1 MVSVGKWVQKVTGAL
16 EESNLFYGH
25 GTDNPRDEAA
35 WLVLHAANAP
45 LDGSFNDW
53 NRPLSAAEGTLVLAN
68 LAERIERGM
77 PLAYILGSAWFAG
90 LEFEVDKSVLVP
102 RSPIAELIF
111 EHFQPWAG
119 APAINKVL
127 DLCTGSGCIGIA
139 IAWHMP
145 WVTVDASDI
154 SPAALAVARRNVRK
168 HRLEPRVQVYQSDL
182 FTALR
187 GKTYDLVVTNPPYV
201 ARETMLE
208 LPREYHAEPELGLVS
223 GTDGLD
229 ACLQILAQAPHH
241 LTDGGML
248 VCEVGESEQRLV
260 GALPG
265 VPFVWPEFS
274 NGGAGVFI
282 LSRQD
287 LLQAAPLIMNVIKER
302 EHVT

>member
-1 MVSVGKWVQKVTGAL
+1 MVSVGKWVQKVTRAL

-53 NRPLSAAEGTLVLAN
+53 NRPLGAAEGTLVLAN

-127 DLCTGSGCIGIA
+127 DLCTGSGCIG
-139 IAWHMP
+139 
-145 WVTVDASDI
+145 
-154 SPAALAVARRNVRK
+154 
-168 HRLEPRVQVYQSDL
+168 
-182 FTALR
+182 
-187 GKTYDLVVTNPPYV
+187 
-201 ARETMLE
+201 
-208 LPREYHAEPELGLVS
+208 
-223 GTDGLD
+223 
-229 ACLQILAQAPHH
+229 
-241 LTDGGML
+241 
-248 VCEVGESEQRLV
+248 
-260 GALPG
+260 
-265 VPFVWPEFS
+265 
-274 NGGAGVFI
+274 
-282 LSRQD
+282 
-287 LLQAAPLIMNVIKER
+287 
-302 EHVT
+302 